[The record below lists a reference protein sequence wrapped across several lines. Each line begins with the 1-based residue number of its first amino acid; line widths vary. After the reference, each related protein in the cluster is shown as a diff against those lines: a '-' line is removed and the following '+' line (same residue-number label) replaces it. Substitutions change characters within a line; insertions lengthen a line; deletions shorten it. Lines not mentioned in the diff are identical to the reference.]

1 MLAKQAPSFPSRV
14 TEVIEP
20 QIRIRSVPDIEVI
33 PPPIII
39 EPPITRELPWGL
51 PVIDMPCAMTREKY
65 SSGTSDYNIDPDGNL
80 ILCEGGAPA
89 FFAPDLTPGIK
100 VIPKEL
106 KVSDYVQE
114 NETNEKKA
122 ETPQIK
128 IPEIPPRPPCP
139 PPGSLPVGSIGKYGR
154 GRILAYREDLIT
166 GKCVTEYEPIKVIE
180 TIDHFT
186 PPPALVTGVMATALF
201 GASAALLAAPLT
213 EVIKKKSKPLQKKI
227 IKFVKK
233 KLNKKEK
240 PTSTSEKRK
249 AQREKR
255 ATDLMWRSLG
265 KK

>member
-1 MLAKQAPSFPSRV
+1 M
-14 TEVIEP
+14 TEIVEP
-20 QIRIRSVPDIEVI
+20 QIKVKSVPDIEVI

-39 EPPITRELPWGL
+39 EPPVTGDIPWGL
-51 PVIDMPCAMTREKY
+51 PVIEMPCAMTREKY
-65 SSGTSDYNIDPDGNL
+65 SSGSSDYNLDPEGNL

-89 FFAPDLTPGIK
+89 FFAPDLTPGIT
-100 VIPKEL
+100 VIPQEL

-114 NETNEKKA
+114 NETNEKTA

-139 PPGSLPVGSIGKYGR
+139 PIGATPVGSIGKYGR
-154 GRILAYREDLIT
+154 GRIIAYKEDLIT

-180 TIDHFT
+180 TIDHFA
-186 PPPALVTGVMATALF
+186 PSPVLVFGVGVTALA
-201 GASAALLAAPLT
+201 GASCALLAAPLT
-213 EVIKKKSKPLQKKI
+213 EIIKKKSKPLQKKI

-240 PTSTSEKRK
+240 PVSKFERMM
-249 AQREKR
+249 AQREKK
-255 ATDLMWRSLG
+255 ATDRMWRSLG

>member
-1 MLAKQAPSFPSRV
+1 M
-14 TEVIEP
+14 TEVVEP

-33 PPPIII
+33 TPPIII
-39 EPPITRELPWGL
+39 EPPVTGDIPWGL

-65 SSGTSDYNIDPDGNL
+65 SSGTADYNLDPDGNL

-100 VIPKEL
+100 VIPQEL
-106 KVSDYVQE
+106 KVSDYVKDEQE
-114 NETNEKKA
+114 SIKPT
-122 ETPQIK
+122 TPK
-128 IPEIPPRPPCP
+128 VKVPEIPPRPPCP
-139 PPGSLPVGSIGKYGR
+139 PIGATPVGSIGKYGR
-154 GRILAYREDLIT
+154 GRIIAYREDPTT
-166 GKCVTEYEPIKVIE
+166 GKCVTEYQPIKVIE

-233 KLNKKEK
+233 KLKKKEK
-240 PTSTSEKRK
+240 LMSTFEKRM
-249 AQREKR
+249 AQREKK
-255 ATDLMWRSLG
+255 ATDRMWRSLG
-265 KK
+265 KR

>member
-1 MLAKQAPSFPSRV
+1 M
-14 TEVIEP
+14 TEVVEP

-39 EPPITRELPWGL
+39 EPPVTGDIPWGL

-65 SSGTSDYNIDPDGNL
+65 SSGTADYNLDPDGNL

-100 VIPKEL
+100 VIPQEL
-106 KVSDYVQE
+106 KVSDYVKDEQE
-114 NETNEKKA
+114 SIKPT
-122 ETPQIK
+122 TPK
-128 IPEIPPRPPCP
+128 VKVPEIPPRPPCP
-139 PPGSLPVGSIGKYGR
+139 PIGATPVGSIGKYGR
-154 GRILAYREDLIT
+154 GRIIAYREDPTT
-166 GKCVTEYEPIKVIE
+166 GKCVTEYEPIKIIE
-180 TIDHFT
+180 TVDHFT

-240 PTSTSEKRK
+240 PVSTFERMM
-249 AQREKR
+249 AQREKK
-255 ATDLMWRSLG
+255 ATDRMWRSLG
-265 KK
+265 KR

>member
-1 MLAKQAPSFPSRV
+1 M
-14 TEVIEP
+14 TEVVEP

-39 EPPITRELPWGL
+39 EPPVTGNIPWGL
-51 PVIDMPCAMTREKY
+51 PVIDMPCAITREKY
-65 SSGTSDYNIDPDGNL
+65 SSGTGDYSLDPDGNL

-89 FFAPDLTPGIK
+89 FFAPARTPGIK

-249 AQREKR
+249 SQREKR

>member
-1 MLAKQAPSFPSRV
+1 M
-14 TEVIEP
+14 TEVVEP

-39 EPPITRELPWGL
+39 EPPVTGDIPWGL

-65 SSGTSDYNIDPDGNL
+65 SSGTADYNLDPDGNL

-100 VIPKEL
+100 VIPQEL
-106 KVSDYVQE
+106 KVSDYVKDEQE
-114 NETNEKKA
+114 SIKPT
-122 ETPQIK
+122 TPK
-128 IPEIPPRPPCP
+128 VKVPEIPPRPPWP
-139 PPGSLPVGSIGKYGR
+139 PIGATPVGSIGKYGR
-154 GRILAYREDLIT
+154 GRIIAYREDPTT
-166 GKCVTEYEPIKVIE
+166 GKCVTEYEPIKIIE
-180 TIDHFT
+180 TVDHFT

-233 KLNKKEK
+233 KLKKKEK
-240 PTSTSEKRK
+240 LISTFEKRM
-249 AQREKR
+249 AQREKK
-255 ATDLMWRSLG
+255 ATDRMWRSLG
-265 KK
+265 KR

>member
-1 MLAKQAPSFPSRV
+1 M

-39 EPPITRELPWGL
+39 EPPITGDIPWGL
-51 PVIDMPCAMTREKY
+51 PVIEMPCALTREKY
-65 SSGTSDYNIDPDGNL
+65 SAGTSDYNLDPDGNL

-100 VIPKEL
+100 VVPQEL
-106 KVSDYVQE
+106 KVSDYVKDEQE
-114 NETNEKKA
+114 PIKPA
-122 ETPQIK
+122 TPKIK

-139 PPGSLPVGSIGKYGR
+139 PIGAIPVGSIGKYGR
-154 GRILAYREDLIT
+154 GRIIAYREDPTT
-166 GKCVTEYEPIKVIE
+166 GKCVTEYEPVKIIE
-180 TIDHFT
+180 TVDHLA
-186 PPPALVTGVMATALF
+186 PSPVLVSGVMVTALF

-240 PTSTSEKRK
+240 PVSTFERMM
-249 AQREKR
+249 AQREKK
-255 ATDLMWRSLG
+255 ATDRMWRSLG
-265 KK
+265 KR